1 MEVLSVS
8 GAAPD
13 QVVSIR
19 AGGQRKQAAVSSLG
33 QGIPF
38 RLASGPTGVNPFRI
52 DILKQVGSARLAVR
66 PGEGNYS
73 IEVKDAGEGGEP
85 VRVGFA
91 VRALGPKKGEQVEAP
106 PSERPKV
113 RSRGA
118 SNALPMK
125 EEEERRFLSQTAV
138 AKEYLEAHE
147 LLPFVRALLQ
157 TVIRDRPLDPY
168 SFIAEQFRIAAAA
181 FKPTQ
186 PAPGFAAAADAYVDP
201 QLEKETGPD
210 PPKLPKSDEPV
221 GPPEIPK
228 AVLAPCRP
236 QGEGEQLEPAADGA
250 EVEGLRLR
258 IRDVLGQAAE
268 DGTLAASLSQVEPP
282 AAPFAPKAAEPLV
295 IRRSKAAPESPEVQ
309 APAASPLQTTVSALD
324 ANASPPAD
332 GEAALAKMKTEA
344 SGDIAKAEVLA
355 GNLDALSVAE
365 SHEEDT
371 KLAKEKPIRRLIL
384 DADKGA
390 TTKPQD
396 EPKTSPADAPAAAPP
411 DTTLSPIPAEATAK
425 EEAVVPRVVPEL
437 ESLRQ
442 KAQEALLNGAQTGE
456 LWNLLQRFA
465 AKGSEQK
472 ASASAALCQA
482 AQSGELVEALRKC
495 GTSQAAVASA
505 EFDRVR
511 QHAVE
516 SLVVAAESGR
526 LLEALHERKIHEEER
541 ERTRTLVQDAREQVA
556 QAADSGDLAAAL
568 TASQS
573 QMVAAG
579 QDLEQLREVAR
590 EALLM
595 AAESGELAE
604 VLAEATGTKPA
615 TDDVLRTAARDA
627 LLRGAQ
633 SGQLL
638 AELRK
643 GKTRS
648 LPGSP
653 LSRPPQGSTPASTV
667 IDEMSEAASDV
678 QRKATLHTSVAARLV
693 QEMTD
698 LAAELGQGSVV
709 EQNTAIKA
717 KIAELKRQYDKLIQE
732 RDELK
737 SRMRR

>member
-38 RLASGPTGVNPFRI
+38 RLASGPTGMNPFRI

-91 VRALGPKKGEQVEAP
+91 VRALGPKKGEQGEAP
-106 PSERPKV
+106 PLERPKV

-125 EEEERRFLSQTAV
+125 EEEEKRFLSQTAV

-181 FKPTQ
+181 FKPAQ
-186 PAPGFAAAADAYVDP
+186 PAPGFAAAADAFVDP
-201 QLEKETGPD
+201 ELEKETGPD

-221 GPPEIPK
+221 GPSSELPT
-228 AVLAPCRP
+228 AVPGTTCRP
-236 QGEGEQLEPAADGA
+236 QREEEEPQDGA
-250 EVEGLRLR
+250 AVEGLRLR

-282 AAPFAPKAAEPLV
+282 EAAPFAPKAAEPLV
-295 IRRSKAAPESPEVQ
+295 IRRAKAESPEVQ

-332 GEAALAKMKTEA
+332 GEAALAKMTTEA
-344 SGDIAKAEVLA
+344 PGDVAKAEVVV

-396 EPKTSPADAPAAAPP
+396 EHKPPADAPAAAPP
-411 DTTLSPIPAEATAK
+411 DTTLAPIPGEATAT
-425 EEAVVPRVVPEL
+425 EEAVAPRVVPEL

-495 GTSQAAVASA
+495 GTAQAAVASA
-505 EFDRVR
+505 EFDRIR

-516 SLVVAAESGR
+516 SLVVAAEPGR
-526 LLEALHERKIHEEER
+526 LLEALHERKVQEEETKR
-541 ERTRTLVQDAREQVA
+541 AGALLQEAREQVT

-568 TASQS
+568 AASQS

-638 AELRK
+638 AELRR

-698 LAAELGQGSVV
+698 LAAELGQGSVL

-737 SRMRR
+737 SRMRP